1 MSMLVALDQLA
12 PGFIKWADKSHHINT
27 ENKHTIDSISITV
40 RKQTTDALQANMP
53 NPFTLN
59 YSHNWQIGDTAHIKK
74 VMEFIKEFELNDFS
88 KKELFSDY
96 VEVYFMK
103 TEGFFLND
111 TLIAKLQKQRADLI
125 NPRIQLLSVIPLKS
139 TDRNENW
146 VIVLGDL
153 LNIVPGKEQ
162 KKTDFVQLF
171 QVNNRGK

>member
-12 PGFIKWADKSHHINT
+12 PGFIKWSEKRHHINT
-27 ENKHTIDSISITV
+27 ENTRTIDSISITV

-59 YSHNWQIGDTAHIKK
+59 YSHNWQMGDTVHIKK

-103 TEGFFLND
+103 TEGFFLRD
-111 TLIAKLQKQRADLI
+111 TLIAKLQKKRADI
-125 NPRIQLLSVIPLKS
+125 DQSQDSVVVCNPF
-139 TDRNENW
+139 
-146 VIVLGDL
+146 
-153 LNIVPGKEQ
+153 
-162 KKTDFVQLF
+162 KKY
-171 QVNNRGK
+171 